1 MSFGRMGIRGVANRT
16 VTAERV
22 FELARA
28 ATAYW
33 EADRVAIGRDTRT
46 TGEMFDHVA
55 TAGAEN
61 VGATVDRLGVV
72 PTPALQHYVETRSIP
87 GLQITASHNPPD
99 HNGVKLVGRDGSVLE
114 PTAVEAVASLA
125 EESVSAAAPEST
137 GQSRTVES
145 AADEYVES
153 VVESVDRETIREAAP
168 TVVVDPGNGAGALTS
183 PALFR
188 RLGCQ
193 VETLNAQP
201 DGAFPGRD
209 PEPVEDELTELL
221 SFVASSDADL
231 GIAHDGDADRVV
243 FVDESGAFVDGNA
256 AFAALAAAE
265 LDEGETVVTTCNASL
280 RLRDV
285 AEAAGGTVEY
295 TPIGNTYVLSRTRE
309 LREAGVSVPI
319 AGEGNG
325 GIVYPAHR
333 LGRDGGYVAARFLEL
348 LADRPAS
355 ALLEPHRGYSFERE
369 NVPYDG
375 ESERAAI
382 MERAEA
388 WAASANGEETTL
400 DGYRVDFEESWALVR
415 PSGTEPYVR
424 VYAEAKTPQEAAELA
439 NSVRRRVE
447 E

>member
-1 MSFGRMGIRGVANRT
+1 MSFGRMGIRGEANVT

-28 ATAYW
+28 ATVYW
-33 EADRVAIGRDTRT
+33 EAARVAVGRDTRT

-55 TAGAEN
+55 TAGVEN
-61 VGATVDRLGVV
+61 AGTEVDRLGVV
-72 PTPALQHYVETRSIP
+72 PTPALQRYVETRSIP

-114 PTAVEAVASLA
+114 PTAVDAVASLA
-125 EESVSAAAPEST
+125 EEGAPTAPPEST
-137 GQSRTVES
+137 GQSRTVEG
-145 AADEYVES
+145 ANDEYVES
-153 VVESVDRETIREAAP
+153 VVESVDREAIREAAP
-168 TVVVDPGNGAGALTS
+168 TVVVDPGNGAGSLTS

-193 VETLNAQP
+193 VKTLNANP
-201 DGAFPGRD
+201 DGAFPSRD
-209 PEPVEDELTELL
+209 PEPVEAELSELL
-221 SFVASSDADL
+221 SFVATSDADL

-265 LDEGETVVTTCNASL
+265 LDDGETVVTTCNASL

-348 LADRPAS
+348 LADRSAS
-355 ALLEPHRGYSFERE
+355 DLLEPHRGYSFERE

-375 ESERAAI
+375 ESNREAI

-388 WAASANGEETTL
+388 WAASADGEHTTL

-424 VYAEAKTPQEAAELA
+424 VYAEAKTPQEATELA
-439 NSVRRRVE
+439 KSVRQRVE

>member
-1 MSFGRMGIRGVANRT
+1 MGIRGAANET

-28 ATAYW
+28 AATYW
-33 EADRVAIGRDTRT
+33 EADRIAVGRDTRT
-46 TGEMFDHVA
+46 TSEMFDHLA
-55 TAGAEN
+55 TAGVEN
-61 VGATVDRLGVV
+61 VGVAVDRLGVV

-99 HNGVKLVGRDGSVLE
+99 HNGVKLIGRDGSVLE
-114 PTAVEAVASLA
+114 PSAVDAVASLA
-125 EESVSAAAPEST
+125 EAGAPTAPPEST
-137 GQSRTVES
+137 GHSRPVEG
-145 AADEYVES
+145 ATDEYVES
-153 VVESVDRETIREAAP
+153 VVESVDSEAIGEAAP

-183 PALFR
+183 PTLFR
-188 RLGCQ
+188 RLGCR
-193 VETLNAQP
+193 VYTLNAQP
-201 DGAFPGRD
+201 DGTFPGRN

-221 SFVASSDADL
+221 ALVAASDADL

-243 FVDESGAFVDGNA
+243 FVDETGEFVDGNA

-265 LDEGETVVTTCNASL
+265 LEAGDTVVTTCNASL

-285 AEAAGGTVEY
+285 VAAAGGTVEY

-309 LREAGVSVPI
+309 LREQGISVPI

-325 GIVYPAHR
+325 GIVYPDHR
-333 LGRDGGYVAARFLEL
+333 LGRDGGYVAARFLES

-355 ALLEPHRGYSFERE
+355 ELFEPHRGYSFERE
-369 NVPYDG
+369 NVPYED
-375 ESERAAI
+375 ETEREAI
-382 MERAEA
+382 MQRAEA
-388 WAASANGEETTL
+388 WAASADGEETTL

-424 VYAEAKTPQEAAELA
+424 VYAEATSQRAAAELA

-447 E
+447 T

>member
-1 MSFGRMGIRGVANRT
+1 M
-16 VTAERV
+16 
-22 FELARA
+22 
-28 ATAYW
+28 
-33 EADRVAIGRDTRT
+33 
-46 TGEMFDHVA
+46 
-55 TAGAEN
+55 
-61 VGATVDRLGVV
+61 
-72 PTPALQHYVETRSIP
+72 
-87 GLQITASHNPPD
+87 
-99 HNGVKLVGRDGSVLE
+99 
-114 PTAVEAVASLA
+114 
-125 EESVSAAAPEST
+125 
-137 GQSRTVES
+137 
-145 AADEYVES
+145 
-153 VVESVDRETIREAAP
+153 
-168 TVVVDPGNGAGALTS
+168 
-183 PALFR
+183 
-188 RLGCQ
+188 
-193 VETLNAQP
+193 ETLNAQP

-388 WAASANGEETTL
+388 WASAADGEHTTL

-424 VYAEAKTPQEAAELA
+424 VYAEAKTPHGAAELA
-439 NSVRRRVE
+439 KSVRRRVE

>member
-1 MSFGRMGIRGVANRT
+1 MTFGRMGIRGAANRT

-22 FELARA
+22 FEFARA
-28 ATAYW
+28 ATVYW
-33 EADRVAIGRDTRT
+33 EADRVAVGRDTRT
-46 TGEMFDHVA
+46 TGDMFDHVA

-61 VGATVDRLGVV
+61 VGAAVDRLGVV
-72 PTPALQHYVETRSIP
+72 PTPALQRYVETRSIP

-125 EESVSAAAPEST
+125 EAGVEAVAPEST

-145 AADEYVES
+145 VAEEYVQN

-183 PALFR
+183 PTLFR

-243 FVDESGAFVDGNA
+243 FVDEFGTFVDGNA

-265 LDEGETVVTTCNASL
+265 LEEGGTVVTPCNASL

-285 AEAAGGTVEY
+285 VDGVDATVEY

-309 LREAGVSVPI
+309 LRKAGVSVPI

-348 LADRPAS
+348 LANRSAS
-355 ALLEPHRGYSFERE
+355 DLLEPHRGYSFERE

-375 ESERAAI
+375 ESEREAI

-388 WAASANGEETTL
+388 WASTADGEHTTL

-424 VYAEAKTPQEAAELA
+424 VYAEAKTPREAAELA
-439 NSVRRRVE
+439 ASVRRWVE
-447 E
+447 A